1 MATDGSKSSASSGG
15 LVRVGFYHLEKT
27 IGKGNFAVVKLATHI
42 ITKTKVAIKIIDK
55 THLDEDNL
63 KKILREIQIMKMLHH
78 PHIIALYQ
86 VMETERMIY
95 LVTEY
100 ASGGEIFDHLVAH
113 GRMSE
118 KQARHKFKQI
128 LTAIK
133 YCHERHVVH
142 RDLKAENLLLDE
154 NMNIKIADFG
164 FSNYYESDKMLS
176 TWCGSPPYAAPE
188 LFEGRQYNGPKADV
202 WSLGVVLYV
211 LVCGALPFDG
221 STLHSLRNRVL
232 AGKFRIPY
240 FMSSECE
247 HLIRHMLIVDPAKRL
262 TLDQI
267 IKHKWIVQ
275 EADEEFDRT
284 LKKYG
289 VNGSVEEEEPLC
301 EVVIDY
307 MLQLP
312 AFKREDIVGSVREDK
327 FDQYSA
333 MYHLLL
339 EKIKALQGKSL
350 IPQNLPVASQP
361 QRKAS
366 ITTGVVEKSPPA
378 EPATENEQ
386 PVTPKPMFSP
396 IPIVQLVT
404 ENLERFGDVELESD
418 EEERHTETQSQY
430 HVVRRH
436 TVGPD
441 NADAPEAGAM
451 GGDLFLTRGG
461 AHYGPTLHPAQA
473 LPLSA
478 LPHTNLPQ
486 NLPLVQNQP
495 PQVFCVKD
503 QHLLKPP
510 QVLGAVGGLGRRAS
524 DGGANV
530 QNYYQCKIPGQQGQS
545 PNKERPSAMSP
556 NSTLPQGLQA
566 LALQEDESQEQEEQ
580 LTQSVQGYSVWEQ
593 PQNFRMGISPTEEV
607 QKKMPPMKQRRTGLL
622 TVLEKQPAKYRYCQ
636 QLHLFL
642 STAEYNALNASNGG
656 RESLRDGASHQST
669 SGRYSPVRR
678 ASDGCSPVSYYR
690 NQLDRIYYQT
700 LTGPQTSPDSFKA
713 VLQEYQQLQQLHS
726 PAVDSR
732 VSAEMQRQHCLHI
745 QQMAQLQPSGYLT
758 SISSPPSIAGSPI
771 HQPQPNVGG
780 SPSALSQHLQKL
792 HLQHQAGPMSFTGLE
807 CPLQAFQRIQAMS
820 TPHHSAPFPSDTSP
834 TRLPVSTSPKQP
846 YPDSPTHLYSC
857 PTTYPGQQSGNSPP
871 PVSYQNLDMIQ
882 EDITEH
888 IIPGGSDT
896 MLTVVT
902 SDDSPRTSPTCQKMG
917 FPQISITDETG
928 HVTVSSSSLTG
939 QTIHHEVVS
948 RKQPL
953 QRQKSDTVQMAV
965 PKRFQLSS
973 NVDEHIMRGGR
984 RAFVRQSSREAEDR
998 DIATEFA
1005 MCGSSK
1011 SLLRWATKQS
1021 IRQSYVHAKHLRQT
1035 FPPIGHIS
1043 STTLGKKLGRQS
1055 LGQHISTSD
1064 PTPNPW
1070 AGKPSNWWSKKSAF
1084 REHQLHKTPSG
1095 SVHVPLPTTETDI
1108 LQEIQLQLDPIV
1120 RGLSMMLQR
1129 SERGL
1134 AVEHPA
1140 GVQIELEVCEGPH
1153 PDDKRLKMRRISGDS
1168 LQYNEICRELLN
1180 GINI

>member
-113 GRMSE
+113 GRMCE
-118 KQARHKFKQI
+118 KDARHKFKQI

-133 YCHERHVVH
+133 YCHERNVVH

-275 EADEEFDRT
+275 ELDEEFGRT
-284 LKKYG
+284 LKKFS
-289 VNGSVEEEEPLC
+289 VSGSVEEEEPLC

-312 AFKREDIVGSVREDK
+312 AFKREDIVGSVKENK

-339 EKIKALQGKSL
+339 EKIKTHQRMSL

-378 EPATENEQ
+378 EPANESEQ
-386 PVTPKPMFSP
+386 PVAPKPMFSP
-396 IPIVQLVT
+396 IPIVQLVN
-404 ENLERFGDVELESD
+404 ENLEKFGDVELESD

-441 NADAPEAGAM
+441 NADAPEAGAV

-530 QNYYQCKIPGQQGQS
+530 QNYYQRKIPGQQGQS

-580 LTQSVQGYSVWEQ
+580 LTQSSVQGYSVWEQ

-622 TVLEKQPAKYRYCQ
+622 TVLEKQP
-636 QLHLFL
+636 
-642 STAEYNALNASNGG
+642 G
-656 RESLRDGASHQST
+656 RESLRDSASHQST

-857 PTTYPGQQSGNSPP
+857 PTTYSGQQSGNSPP

-902 SDDSPRTSPTCQKMG
+902 SEDSPRTSPTCQKMG

-973 NVDEHIMRGGR
+973 NVDEHITRGGR

-1043 STTLGKKLGRQS
+1043 SSTLGKKLGRQS

>member
-100 ASGGEIFDHLVAH
+100 ASGGEIFDGDGAIPADFFPLY
-113 GRMSE
+113 SD
-118 KQARHKFKQI
+118 RHNSCVIRVHSPFIFKYVGSLI
-128 LTAIK
+128 T
-133 YCHERHVVH
+133 
-142 RDLKAENLLLDE
+142 LLIVLLSCLIVSPWV
-154 NMNIKIADFG
+154 MNRFTADFG
-164 FSNYYESDKMLS
+164 FSNYYEMDKMLS

-247 HLIRHMLIVDPAKRL
+247 HLIRHMLIVDPARRL

-267 IKHKWIVQ
+267 IKHKWITL
-275 EADEEFDRT
+275 EADEEFGRV
-284 LKKYG
+284 LKKHS
-289 VNGSVEEEEPLC
+289 VSSKVEEEEPVC

-312 AFKREDIVGSVREDK
+312 AFKREDIVCSVKENK

-339 EKIKALQGKSL
+339 EKIKTHQRMSL

-366 ITTGVVEKSPPA
+366 ITTGVVEKSPP
-378 EPATENEQ
+378 TESTTESEQ
-386 PVTPKPMFSP
+386 PAIPKPMFSP
-396 IPIVQLVT
+396 IPIVQLVN
-404 ENLERFGDVELESD
+404 ENLEKFGDVELESD
-418 EEERHTETQSQY
+418 EEERHTESTQSQY

-441 NADAPEAGAM
+441 NADAPEAGAV

-530 QNYYQCKIPGQQGQS
+530 KNYYQRQIPGQQGQS
-545 PNKERPSAMSP
+545 PNKERPSTMSP

-580 LTQSVQGYSVWEQ
+580 QMAQSTVQGYSVWEQ
-593 PQNFRMGISPTEEV
+593 PQNFRIGISPPEEV

-622 TVLEKQPAKYRYCQ
+622 TVLEKQP
-636 QLHLFL
+636 
-642 STAEYNALNASNGG
+642 G

-713 VLQEYQQLQQLHS
+713 VLQEYQQLQQMHS

-771 HQPQPNVGG
+771 HQPQTSVGG

-792 HLQHQAGPMSFTGLE
+792 HLQHQGGPMSFSGLE

-820 TPHHSAPFPSDTSP
+820 TPHHSAPYPSDTSP
-834 TRLPVSTSPKQP
+834 TRLPLGSTSPKQP

-857 PTTYPGQQSGNSPP
+857 PTSYPGQKSGSSPP

-902 SDDSPRTSPTCQKMG
+902 SEESPRTSPTCQQMG

-928 HVTVSSSSLTG
+928 LVTVSSSSLTG
-939 QTIHHEVVS
+939 QTIHHDIVS

-953 QRQKSDTVQMAV
+953 QRQKSDVVQMAV
-965 PKRFQLSS
+965 PKRYQLSS
-973 NVDEHIMRGGR
+973 NIEEHIVRGGR

-1043 STTLGKKLGRQS
+1043 TSSLGKKLGRQS

-1070 AGKPSNWWSKKSAF
+1070 AGKPSNWWSKKSVL

-1095 SVHVPLPTTETDI
+1095 SVHVPLPQTETDI
-1108 LQEIQLQLDPIV
+1108 LQEIQLQLEPIV

-1140 GVQIELEVCEGPH
+1140 GVQIELEVLEGPH

>member
-1 MATDGSKSSASSGG
+1 MATEADKSSASATSGG
-15 LVRVGFYHLEKT
+15 LVRVGLYHLGKT

-55 THLDEDNL
+55 THLDDDNL
-63 KKILREIQIMKMLHH
+63 KKILREIQIMKMLNH
-78 PHIIALYQ
+78 PHIIRLYQ

-118 KQARHKFKQI
+118 KEARHKFRQI
-128 LTAIK
+128 LGAVM
-133 YCHERHVVH
+133 YCHERRVVH

-164 FSNYYESDKMLS
+164 FSNFYEPDKLLS

-188 LFEGRQYNGPKADV
+188 LFEGRQYNGPKADI

-221 STLHSLRNRVL
+221 STLHSLRTRVL

-247 HLIRHMLIVDPAKRL
+247 HLIRHMLVVDPAKRL
-262 TLDQI
+262 SVDQI
-267 IKHKWIVQ
+267 VKHKWIHQ
-275 EADEEFDRT
+275 GDA
-284 LKKYG
+284 
-289 VNGSVEEEEPLC
+289 NGHDALLEKSSVISTEDNEQIC
-301 EVVIDY
+301 DVVVDY
-307 MLQLP
+307 MLQMP
-312 AFKREDIVGSVREDK
+312 GFTREEIISSVKENK

-333 MYHLLL
+333 MYCLLL
-339 EKIKALQGKSL
+339 EKIKAQQRVSML
-350 IPQNLPVASQP
+350 PQNLPVASQP

-378 EPATENEQ
+378 ESVNEGEQQPAA
-386 PVTPKPMFSP
+386 KPMFSP
-396 IPIVQLVT
+396 IPIVQLVS
-404 ENLERFGDVELESD
+404 ENLEKFGDVELESD
-418 EEERHTETQSQY
+418 EEEKHTETVQSQY

-441 NADAPEAGAM
+441 NADAPDAVAAS
-451 GGDLFLTRGG
+451 DLFQQRTGP
-461 AHYGPTLHPAQA
+461 HYGPTLHPPTA

-495 PQVFCVKD
+495 PQVFSVKD

-510 QVLGAVGGLGRRAS
+510 PVLGAIGGLGRRAS
-524 DGGANV
+524 DGGANI
-530 QNYYQCKIPGQQGQS
+530 QMFYQRKVVPGQTSQS
-545 PNKERPSAMSP
+545 PSKERVTTMSP
-556 NSTLPQGLQA
+556 VNTTLPQGLQA
-566 LALQEDESQEQEEQ
+566 LALQEDEGKEQEEQ
-580 LTQSVQGYSVWEQ
+580 QFTNAGAGYSVWEH
-593 PQNFRMGISPTEEV
+593 PQAFRMGVSPPEENKDTSRKT
-607 QKKMPPMKQRRTGLL
+607 QQPIKQRRTGLL
-622 TVLEKQPAKYRYCQ
+622 TVLEKQP
-636 QLHLFL
+636 
-642 STAEYNALNASNGG
+642 G
-656 RESLRDGASHQST
+656 RESLRDTATLQST
-669 SGRYSPVRR
+669 PGRYSPVRR

-690 NQLDRIYYQT
+690 NQLDRIYHQA
-700 LTGPQTSPDSFKA
+700 GIDSFRA
-713 VLQEYQQLQQLHS
+713 VLQEYQQLQQQHS
-726 PAVDSR
+726 GCMDSR

-771 HQPQPNVGG
+771 HQAQPNVVG

-792 HLQHQAGPMSFTGLE
+792 HLQHQAGPGPVAYSGPEGLV
-807 CPLQAFQRIQAMS
+807 QAFQRVQALS
-820 TPHHSAPFPSDTSP
+820 TPHHSSPPPPGPATMFPVDTSP
-834 TRLPVSTSPKQP
+834 TRLPNIMSPGSPQQP
-846 YPDSPTHLYSC
+846 PFSESPTHFISLPSYTGQ
-857 PTTYPGQQSGNSPP
+857 TTGSSPP
-871 PVSYQNLDMIQ
+871 PVYPNLDMIQ

-888 IIPGGSDT
+888 GVPGGSDT

-902 SDDSPRTSPTCQKMG
+902 HDDSPQLSPTCRQRA

-928 HVTVSSSSLTG
+928 QVTVSSSSSLTTETFPLSNG
-939 QTIHHEVVS
+939 FQKVEAVEEKQKTDVV
-948 RKQPL
+948 QL
-953 QRQKSDTVQMAV
+953 AV
-965 PKRFQLSS
+965 PKKLP
-973 NVDEHIMRGGR
+973 VVTDEPVRHSR

-998 DIATEFA
+998 DIVTEFA
-1005 MCGSSK
+1005 SCGSSK

-1035 FPPIGHIS
+1035 FPPVGHIS
-1043 STTLGKKLGRQS
+1043 SSLNKKLCRSS
-1055 LGQHISTSD
+1055 LGQHISSSD

-1070 AGKPSNWWSKKSAF
+1070 SSKASNWWSKKSAL

-1095 SVHVPLPTTETDI
+1095 SVHVSLPTKERSFTCEADI
-1108 LQEIQLQLDPIV
+1108 LREIQQQLDPIV
-1120 RGLSMMLQR
+1120 RGLSLMLQR

-1140 GVQIELEVCEGPH
+1140 GVQIELEVYDGPH

-1180 GINI
+1180 CMNI

>member
-118 KQARHKFKQI
+118 KEARHKFKQI

-133 YCHERHVVH
+133 YCHERNVVH

-164 FSNYYESDKMLS
+164 FSNYYEMDKMLS

-267 IKHKWIVQ
+267 IKHKWIIQ
-275 EADEEFDRT
+275 EPDEEFGRT
-284 LKKYG
+284 LKKYS
-289 VNGSVEEEEPLC
+289 VSNKVEEEEPIC

-312 AFKREDIVGSVREDK
+312 AFKREDIVCSVKENK

-339 EKIKALQGKSL
+339 EKIKTHQRMSL
-350 IPQNLPVASQP
+350 IPQNLPVSSQP

-378 EPATENEQ
+378 ETTTESEQ
-386 PVTPKPMFSP
+386 PAIPKPMFSP
-396 IPIVQLVT
+396 IPIVTLVT
-404 ENLERFGDVELESD
+404 ENLEKFGDVELESD
-418 EEERHTETQSQY
+418 EEERHTENTQSQY

-441 NADAPEAGAM
+441 NADAPEAGAV

-461 AHYGPTLHPAQA
+461 AHYGATLHPAQA

-530 QNYYQCKIPGQQGQS
+530 KNYYQRQIPGQQGQS
-545 PNKERPSAMSP
+545 PNKERPTTMSP

-580 LTQSVQGYSVWEQ
+580 QMAQSTVQGYSVWEQ
-593 PQNFRMGISPTEEV
+593 PQNFRIGISPPEEV

-622 TVLEKQPAKYRYCQ
+622 TVLEKQP
-636 QLHLFL
+636 
-642 STAEYNALNASNGG
+642 G
-656 RESLRDGASHQST
+656 RESLRDGASHQTT

-713 VLQEYQQLQQLHS
+713 VLQEYQQLQQMHS

-771 HQPQPNVGG
+771 HQPQPSVGG

-792 HLQHQAGPMSFTGLE
+792 HLQHQGSPMSFSGLE

-820 TPHHSAPFPSDTSP
+820 TPHHSAPYPSETSP
-834 TRLPVSTSPKQP
+834 TRLPVGSTSPKQP

-857 PTTYPGQQSGNSPP
+857 PTSFTGQKSGSSPP

-896 MLTVVT
+896 MLTIVT
-902 SDDSPRTSPTCQKMG
+902 SDESPRTSPTCQQMG

-939 QTIHHEVVS
+939 QTIHHDIVS

-953 QRQKSDTVQMAV
+953 QRQKSDVVQMAV
-965 PKRFQLSS
+965 PKRYQLSS
-973 NVDEHIMRGGR
+973 NVDEHIVRAGR

-1043 STTLGKKLGRQS
+1043 TSTLGKKLGRQS

-1070 AGKPSNWWSKKSAF
+1070 AGKPSNWWSKKSAL

-1095 SVHVPLPTTETDI
+1095 SVHVPLPQTETDI
-1108 LQEIQLQLDPIV
+1108 LQEIQLQLEPIV

-1140 GVQIELEVCEGPH
+1140 GVQIELEVLEGPH

>member
-63 KKILREIQIMKMLHH
+63 KKILREIQVMKMLHH

-118 KQARHKFKQI
+118 KEARHKFKQI
-128 LTAIK
+128 LTAVR

-164 FSNYYESDKMLS
+164 FSNYYELDKMLS

-188 LFEGRQYNGPKADV
+188 LFEGRQYNGPKADI

-247 HLIRHMLIVDPAKRL
+247 HLIRHMLVVDPAKRL
-262 TLDQI
+262 TIDQI
-267 IKHKWIVQ
+267 IKHKWITQ
-275 EADEEFDRT
+275 EPDEQFERT
-284 LKKYG
+284 LKKY
-289 VNGSVEEEEPLC
+289 SIDSKVEEEEPLC

-312 AFKREDIVGSVREDK
+312 AFKREDIVSSVKENK

-339 EKIKALQGKSL
+339 EKIKTHQRMALL
-350 IPQNLPVASQP
+350 PQNLPVASQP

-378 EPATENEQ
+378 EPATESEQ
-386 PVTPKPMFSP
+386 PAVKPMFSP

-404 ENLERFGDVELESD
+404 ENLEKFGDVELESD
-418 EEERHTETQSQY
+418 EEDKRIETAQSQY

-441 NADAPEAGAM
+441 NADAPEGGAV
-451 GGDLFLTRGG
+451 GGDLFLPRGG
-461 AHYGPTLHPAQA
+461 PYYGPTLHPATA

-486 NLPLVQNQP
+486 NLPLVQNQN
-495 PQVFCVKD
+495 PQIFCVKD

-530 QNYYQCKIPGQQGQS
+530 QTYYQRKVIPGQQGQS
-545 PNKERPSAMSP
+545 PNKERPSTMSP

-580 LTQSVQGYSVWEQ
+580 QMVQQSSVQGYSVWEQ
-593 PQNFRMGISPTEEV
+593 PQNFRMGLSPPEEV
-607 QKKMPPMKQRRTGLL
+607 QKKIPPMKQRRTGLL
-622 TVLEKQPAKYRYCQ
+622 TVLEKQP
-636 QLHLFL
+636 
-642 STAEYNALNASNGG
+642 G
-656 RESLRDGASHQST
+656 RESLRDTASLQST

-700 LTGPQTSPDSFKA
+700 VATPDSFKT

-726 PAVDSR
+726 SGVDSR

-771 HQPQPNVGG
+771 HQAQPNMGG
-780 SPSALSQHLQKL
+780 SPSALTQHLQKL
-792 HLQHQAGPMSFTGLE
+792 HLQHQGGQMSFTGLE
-807 CPLQAFQRIQAMS
+807 CPLQAFQRIQALS
-820 TPHHSAPFPSDTSP
+820 TPHHSSPTAPVPGSLFPSDTSP
-834 TRLPVSTSPKQP
+834 TRLPVISTSSTSPQQP
-846 YPDSPTHLYSC
+846 YPESPTHLYTC
-857 PTTYPGQQSGNSPP
+857 PISYATQPSGSSPP
-871 PVSYQNLDMIQ
+871 PVGYNLDMIQ

-888 IIPGGSDT
+888 IMPGGSDT

-902 SDDSPRTSPTCQKMG
+902 SDDSPRSSPTCQQMG

-928 HVTVSSSSLTG
+928 NVTVSSSLTG
-939 QTIHHEVVS
+939 QSIVHETVS

-953 QRQKSDTVQMAV
+953 QRQKSEVVQLSV
-965 PKRFQLSS
+965 PKRYQLSTGI
-973 NVDEHIMRGGR
+973 DEHVIRGGR

-1043 STTLGKKLGRQS
+1043 SSLGKKLGRQT

-1070 AGKPSNWWSKKSAF
+1070 AGKPSNWWSKKSVF

-1095 SVHVPLPTTETDI
+1095 SVHVSLPTNERSFTCEADI
-1108 LQEIQLQLDPIV
+1108 LQEIQQQLDPIV

-1140 GVQIELEVCEGPH
+1140 GVQIELEVCDGPH